1 MSAFLRFDLLSENC
15 SLKLNIAWGDIVWKR
30 AYADWVKLAG
40 YRQHLLA
47 CQIEMIELACASK
60 GKNSADI
67 RLVVDAMELLFTKPH
82 ITTFV
87 ILSADSD
94 FLPLL
99 NRLREQNKRTTES
112 TWRILRTMS

>member
-1 MSAFLRFDLLSENC
+1 
-15 SLKLNIAWGDIVWKR
+15 
-30 AYADWVKLAG
+30 
-40 YRQHLLA
+40 
-47 CQIEMIELACASK
+47 
-60 GKNSADI
+60 
-67 RLVVDAMELLFTKPH
+67 LVVDAMELLFTKPH

-87 ILSADSD
+87 FLSADSD